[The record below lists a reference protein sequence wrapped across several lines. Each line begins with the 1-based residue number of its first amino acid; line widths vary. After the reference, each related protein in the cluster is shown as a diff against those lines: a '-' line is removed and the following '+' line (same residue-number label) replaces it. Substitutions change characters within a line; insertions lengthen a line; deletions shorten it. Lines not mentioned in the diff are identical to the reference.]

1 LIVGI
6 IMLFT
11 PGQGLATIF
20 IGLAILAKEFVWARK
35 ISLRIKK
42 NLKKKRKD
50 FISHFK
56 RTKDE
61 SI

>member
-1 LIVGI
+1 MIIGI

-42 NLKKKRKD
+42 KIEEKKER
-50 FISHFK
+50 FYF
-56 RTKDE
+56 TF
-61 SI
+61 

>member
-1 LIVGI
+1 
-6 IMLFT
+6 MLFT